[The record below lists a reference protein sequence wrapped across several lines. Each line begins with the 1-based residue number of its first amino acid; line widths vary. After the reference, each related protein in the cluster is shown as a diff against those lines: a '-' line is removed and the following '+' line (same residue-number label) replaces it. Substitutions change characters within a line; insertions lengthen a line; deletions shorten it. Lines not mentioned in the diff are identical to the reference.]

1 MDSTAPITSP
11 IQDPS
16 RVKKEDC
23 LPCRLSGGAV
33 GLGVGYFSLRKAM
46 QLQKVGA
53 GNPNKA
59 VALGVTG
66 VMFASAG
73 VYRLFFY

>member
-11 IQDPS
+11 IQDRS
-16 RVKKEDC
+16 NLKEKDC

-33 GLGVGYFSLRKAM
+33 GLGAGYFSLRKAT
-46 QLQKVGA
+46 QLQKA
-53 GNPNKA
+53 GVSNPNKA

-66 VMFASAG
+66 VST
-73 VYRLFFY
+73 